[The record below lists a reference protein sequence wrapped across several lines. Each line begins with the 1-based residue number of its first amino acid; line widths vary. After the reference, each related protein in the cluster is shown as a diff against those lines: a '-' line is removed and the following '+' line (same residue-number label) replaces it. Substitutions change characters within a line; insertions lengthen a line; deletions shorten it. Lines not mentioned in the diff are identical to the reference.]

1 MNKFTKLLLLHF
13 FACTLVCVC
22 FFTSCKQQPDH
33 RAPLIVKQEEGEE
46 EENDMYDNPDML
58 SKLDFEKMK
67 DPALGY
73 VPYDRLK
80 AAIDYTNDMK
90 KNNTPNFLATLLWNE
105 RGPIYDSVGPSNG
118 NTRGGNGYTSG
129 RMTAVLVD
137 TLNDPNGNTVIV
149 GGVAGG
155 ALTCNKFL

>member
-13 FACTLVCVC
+13 FACTLVCACVL
-22 FFTSCKQQPDH
+22 TSCKQQPDH
-33 RAPLIVKQEEGEE
+33 RAPLVVNKEEGEE
-46 EENDMYDNPDML
+46 GEEAENDKYDSPDML

-90 KNNTPNFLATLLWNE
+90 KNAPSNILGTLLWNE
-105 RGPIYDSVGPSNG
+105 RGPIYD
-118 NTRGGNGYTSG
+118 
-129 RMTAVLVD
+129 
-137 TLNDPNGNTVIV
+137 
-149 GGVAGG
+149 
-155 ALTCNKFL
+155 